1 MIDPIPRREYIA
13 KEIRRLIR
21 DGVTVK
27 VILDSIQKYDDAPRS
42 LSTVYKIYG
51 QDIAE
56 ERAAFHSYLGGK
68 AREHIE
74 NGSERILELALRSKA
89 GWNPTEKVQQVDE
102 NEVDENTSAIEE
114 LMGLL
119 GKR

>member
-1 MIDPIPRREYIA
+1 MDALPHRAYIA

-21 DGVTVK
+21 DGVGIR
-27 VILDSIQKYDDAPRS
+27 VIIDSIQKYDDAPKS
-42 LSTVYKIYG
+42 LSTMYKIYG

-56 ERAAFHSYLGGK
+56 ERASFQSYLGGK

-89 GWNPTEKVQQVDE
+89 GWNPTEKVQQVDDDDL
-102 NEVDENTSAIEE
+102 DENTSAIEE